1 MGCSDS
7 KEVLPPTAVARQPSA
22 RPGGDTVHHPNTVG
36 QSFRQPLNPYAKAA
50 SVQNLGI
57 TSSEI
62 DWSQYSELEPFKAKY
77 WIDIEDLTI
86 VRPLKSSY
94 MKTEMGNLHGES
106 VLLKSVDTTA
116 SFDEMA
122 KSRKA
127 LVSEITSMARIDHPN
142 IVGFK
147 GFSIS
152 PEKGL
157 VCISEYMDSK
167 TLRVLLDNKKQ
178 FDKLTWA
185 NEKINYAIDI
195 GSALA
200 YMHSLKPTLIHRS
213 VKASKVLLNKSRNQA
228 KLSGFGASRDRSF
241 EQEMTN
247 KIGEI
252 EWSAPELIMEDEDYT
267 EKVDVYSFG
276 VLLTELD
283 TGNAPFADVKDTM
296 PSAAFTNK
304 LVSGALRPQL
314 SPDCPEII
322 AKIVKAC
329 LQQDPHIRPTIEK
342 VLEMLK
348 AAKAQLAQ

>member
-1 MGCSDS
+1 MGCSS
-7 KEVLPPTAVARQPSA
+7 STEAAAPINRPAAPAPTNNNNNATNGKSFGTTAAPSIRNLVATQ
-22 RPGGDTVHHPNTVG
+22 NTAG
-36 QSFRQPLNPYAKAA
+36 P
-50 SVQNLGI
+50 
-57 TSSEI
+57 I
-62 DWSQYSELEPFKAKY
+62 DWSQYTELEPYKEKF
-77 WIDIEDLTI
+77 WVDIEDLTI

-106 VLLKSVDTTA
+106 VLLKSIDNA
-116 SFDEMA
+116 APADEIA

-127 LVSEITSMARIDHPN
+127 LVSEITSMARISHPN

-152 PEKGL
+152 PEMGL
-157 VCISEYMDSK
+157 VCISEYMEAK
-167 TLRVLLDNKKQ
+167 TLRVLLDNPKQ
-178 FDKLTWA
+178 FAKLTWA
-185 NEKINYAIDI
+185 NEKINFAIDI
-195 GSALA
+195 CSALC
-200 YMHSLKPTLIHRS
+200 YMHSLKPTLIHRN
-213 VKASKVLLNKSRNQA
+213 VKAQKVLLNKSRTQA

-283 TGNAPFADVKDTM
+283 TGALPFADVKDTM
-296 PSAAFTNK
+296 HSTAFTNK

-314 SPDCPEII
+314 SPDCPP
-322 AKIVKAC
+322 AIVKVVKSC
-329 LQQDPHIRPTIEK
+329 LQQDPHIRPTSAK
-342 VLEMLK
+342 VLELLN
-348 AAKAQLAQ
+348 AAKAEMAAAA